1 MDDRVA
7 LPFDDHRGVG
17 AEVLQADA
25 AVGQTLDAQLVAR
38 YRLVAGDHAA
48 REFSLRAA
56 AELERPRRML
66 ERRSLGRIGNFDV
79 QGHA

>member
-25 AVGQTLDAQLVAR
+25 AIGQRLDAQLVAR

-48 REFSLRAA
+48 RELPLRAT
-56 AELERPRRML
+56 AELERPGRMF
-66 ERRSLGRIGNFDV
+66 ERRSLGWIRNFDV
-79 QGHA
+79 QGHG